1 MTQMTEVL
9 YDPILGCVGW
19 KFINLE
25 GAFTPQELRTTDTKV
40 IRKKVKSNPNSSLKQ
55 FLFENRKGKKQNLTE
70 WLKKNL

>member
-1 MTQMTEVL
+1 MTEVL